1 MATYAIGDL
10 QGCYKSFRQ
19 LLNEINFNAQR
30 DTLWLVG
37 DLVNRGTGS
46 LDVLRYVADLGD
58 ASQSVLGNHDFH
70 LLAVAAGVRKL
81 RGSDTLDEL
90 LNAPDAPELLSW
102 LRQQP
107 LLHHDAELGYV
118 MTHAGIPPIWKLSKA
133 KALAGE
139 VEHDLR
145 FQPLANF
152 LKDLFGNEP
161 RLWRD
166 DLQGEERSRAIV
178 NYFTRMRFC
187 KPDGTLDFTNKKQ
200 VNHAPKD
207 HEPWFNYPSKVLKDA
222 EMVFGHWAA
231 LEGRTG
237 IKHIYALDTGCVWGN
252 HLTAMR
258 LDDRKRFQVAAVKK
272 DLIN

>member
-19 LLNEINFNAQR
+19 LLSEINFNAQR
-30 DTLWLVG
+30 DNLWLVG
-37 DLVNRGTGS
+37 DLVNRGRGS
-46 LDVLRYVADLGD
+46 LDVLRYVADLGE

-107 LLHHDAELGYV
+107 LLHHDEHLGYV

-133 KALAGE
+133 KALAAE

-145 FQPLANF
+145 FQNLPIF
-152 LKDLFGNEP
+152 LGNLFGNEP
-161 RLWRD
+161 LCWD
-166 DLQGEERSRAIV
+166 DYLQGDARSRSIV

-187 KPDGTLDFTNKKQ
+187 KPDGTLDFTNK
-200 VNHAPKD
+200 HEASRAPKGYA
-207 HEPWFNYPSKVLKDA
+207 PWFSYPSKVLKDA

-237 IKHIYALDTGCVWGN
+237 VKHIYALDTGCVWGN
-252 HLTAMR
+252 HLMAMR
-258 LDDRKRFQVAAVKK
+258 LDDRKKFQVAAVKK
-272 DLIN
+272 DFIL